1 MNLNRKNIRKI
12 RGLILFTAVV
22 ILAIMKFDL
31 LCEAVMFCMGILKP
45 FLLGGMIAFVI
56 NIPMSFFERKLFGDD
71 RIKPGRGKL
80 IRKCRRGIS
89 LVLALLA
96 VVLVIVLVAIAVIP
110 QLVETVRVLAEKIP
124 IFWAGVLERLEVLFA
139 ERPELLQY
147 LQSLEEMQI
156 DWKKIIDT
164 VMSF

>member
-56 NIPMSFFERKLFGDD
+56 NIPMSFFERKVF
-71 RIKPGRGKL
+71 
-80 IRKCRRGIS
+80 
-89 LVLALLA
+89 
-96 VVLVIVLVAIAVIP
+96 
-110 QLVETVRVLAEKIP
+110 
-124 IFWAGVLERLEVLFA
+124 
-139 ERPELLQY
+139 
-147 LQSLEEMQI
+147 
-156 DWKKIIDT
+156 
-164 VMSF
+164 